1 MSTQNDCDV
10 LEEINAYNLLSDF
23 NKIFE
28 QVTVWE
34 YCMKINIKIVQYG
47 TIISLGCVSKLF

>member
-10 LEEINAYNLLSDF
+10 LEEINAHNLLSDF

-47 TIISLGCVSKLF
+47 TKFH